1 MPYLFLSPSTQEY
14 NSYINYGNEELWMNA
29 LADAMEPLLRA
40 SGVNVTR
47 NDPEKTVSNSIR
59 MSNEGNYGFHLA
71 LHSNAAPESLSG
83 KLRGIDIYH
92 YPGAAKALRMAHIL
106 QQNLEVIYPLPDQ
119 VEIVTSTSLAEIR
132 DTRAPSLLLELG
144 YHDNLEDAQWL
155 QNNLGEIARSLTEG
169 VTEYFGIPFLLPHQE
184 HPARAIQSSGNLNLR
199 GGPGTSFPILAKIPM
214 GAALTVIN
222 AYDGWYVV
230 DYNGILGY
238 ASSQFVKLDS
248 QDLS

>member
-40 SGVNVTR
+40 SGVNVTATTR
-47 NDPEKTVSNSIR
+47 RKPSRIPSACPTKATMASIWP
-59 MSNEGNYGFHLA
+59 SI
-71 LHSNAAPESLSG
+71 SNAAPESLSG

-184 HPARAIQSSGNLNLR
+184 HPARPSRA
-199 GGPGTSFPILAKIPM
+199 
-214 GAALTVIN
+214 V
-222 AYDGWYVV
+222 
-230 DYNGILGY
+230 GI
-238 ASSQFVKLDS
+238 
-248 QDLS
+248 